1 MDIDEVHFGH
11 IKLAVDDIDRCAAF
25 YRETCGLVELG
36 RADAIMNGRAGT
48 EVMFAPTAEGG
59 PMLILVKFHDM
70 SGPRGADVLLGF
82 RTADLEAFCA
92 RADAAG
98 GRVTQGIRSIPE
110 HGVEVAFVADVEGN
124 VLEVLQRLPASPA
137 DGNRRAASRS
147 SRGTLEER

>member
-1 MDIDEVHFGH
+1 MDNDEVHFGH

-25 YRETCGLVELG
+25 YREVCGLVELG
-36 RADAIMNGRAGT
+36 RAEAIMDGRAGT

-70 SGPRGADVLLGF
+70 SALRGAGVLLGF

-92 RADAAG
+92 RAQAAG
-98 GRVTQGIRSIPE
+98 GRVTQGITSVPE

-124 VLEVLQRLPASPA
+124 VLEVLQLVPASA
-137 DGNRRAASRS
+137 DGNRRTSPAS
-147 SRGTLEER
+147 SRGTLEGH